1 MQHGDIGNQSAPIIA
16 ICVDDL
22 LYNYHERS
30 GIFSSFLPP
39 KREVNCTFLYR
50 LNWIWLKTKF
60 AIYLVSFKMSEE
72 ELLHELEGIELN
84 FNYTRAVSYK
94 EGGEDL
100 ARQDISYS
108 YHLFVDTDEDRLT
121 RLSCSNTRKYAELES
136 STGMDG
142 RRFF

>member
-22 LYNYHERS
+22 LYNYYERG
-30 GIFSSFLPP
+30 GIFSRFLPP

-60 AIYLVSFKMSEE
+60 AIYLVPFKMSEE

-94 EGGEDL
+94 DGGEDL
-100 ARQDISYS
+100 ARQDISYKLKMVS
-108 YHLFVDTDEDRLT
+108 TQKFIFHTLTTQFLLALMNLENLLF
-121 RLSCSNTRKYAELES
+121 
-136 STGMDG
+136 
-142 RRFF
+142 